1 MIINISTQHFANGFG
16 LFGDIE
22 ELKKNIAKYS
32 DEEVEKQ
39 YRTCAFLQKEF
50 SYKTRFQYYL
60 EVSKFDK
67 TLAEKR
73 LELDDEIVKF
83 LENTITNRKRK
94 KQQEALSK

>member
-22 ELKKNIAKYS
+22 KLKVSIAKFS

-39 YRTCAFLQKEF
+39 YWTCAFLQKEF
-50 SYKTRFQYYL
+50 PSETRFRYYL
-60 EVSKFDK
+60 EISNFDK

-73 LELDDEIVKF
+73 LKLDDEIVKF
-83 LENTITNRKRK
+83 LDNTITNRKRK
-94 KQQEALSK
+94 KQQNALSK